1 VKWERAEVGEESG
14 ERTGRVW
21 RAGNGNPR
29 KKPKKT
35 QQIKHLGKPFGGYR
49 PMLYTALL
57 LFRSKLK
64 HFTFRKFD

>member
-1 VKWERAEVGEESG
+1 MGEGRGRGREWGENGEGMEGGKWES
-14 ERTGRVW
+14 T
-21 RAGNGNPR
+21 
-29 KKPKKT
+29 KKAQKT